1 MGTDR
6 YAYSSRLRRMN
17 PAAKAIL
24 SLLALTLCLILG
36 GIAPGVFTLLFMGFL
51 TVFWGKIPFRVFLRF
66 LLVPLI
72 FLLLGCLT
80 IGIGL
85 HPADTPVVAAVPVGG
100 KLLGFT
106 QGSILQMLSICS
118 KSMGVMAAVYFLTLT
133 TSMTDLT
140 QGLSRLRIPG
150 LLIELMELIYR
161 FIFVLWET
169 AGQIRTA
176 QESRLGYRGFSRS
189 LRSLGMLASMVF
201 LRAWK
206 KAGRVYCALESRGYT
221 GTLKTL
227 PEGYE
232 KGGLC
237 FLFAAL
243 VLSGQVLCYLWEA
256 GIL

>member
-6 YAYSSRLRRMN
+6 YAYSSRLRRMS
-17 PAAKAIL
+17 PAAKAFL

-36 GIAPGVFTLLFMGFL
+36 GIAPGVVTLIFMGCL
-51 TVFWGKIPFRVFLRF
+51 TVFWGKISFRVLFRF
-66 LLVPLI
+66 LLVPLT
-72 FLLLGCLT
+72 FLILGCLT

-85 HPADTPVVAAVPVGG
+85 HPAGTPVVAAVPVGG
-100 KLLGFT
+100 QLLGFT
-106 QGSILQMLSICS
+106 PESLRQMLSICS

-133 TSMTDLT
+133 TPMTDLT
-140 QGLSRLRIPG
+140 QGLERLHIPQ

-176 QESRLGYRGFSRS
+176 QESRLGYRGFARS
-189 LRSLGMLASMVF
+189 LRSLGALSSMVF

-206 KAGRVYCALESRGYT
+206 KADRVYCALESRGYT

-232 KGGLC
+232 TGKVC
-237 FLFAAL
+237 FLWAAL
-243 VLSGQVLCYLWEA
+243 VTAGQLLSFLLEA
-256 GIL
+256 FIL

>member
-17 PAAKAIL
+17 PAAKAFL
-24 SLLALTLCLILG
+24 SLISLTLCLILG
-36 GIAPGVFTLLFMGFL
+36 GIAPGLVTLIFMGCL
-51 TVFWGKIPFRVFLRF
+51 TVFWGKIPFRVLFRF
-66 LLVPLI
+66 LLVPLT
-72 FLLLGCLT
+72 FLILGCLT

-85 HPADTPVVAAVPVGG
+85 HPAGTPVAAAVPVGG
-100 KLLGFT
+100 QLLGFT
-106 QGSILQMLSICS
+106 PESLRQMLSICS

-133 TSMTDLT
+133 TPMTDLT
-140 QGLSRLRIPG
+140 QGLERLHIPQ

-176 QESRLGYRGFSRS
+176 QESRLGYRGFARS
-189 LRSLGMLASMVF
+189 IRSLGALSSMVF

-206 KAGRVYCALESRGYT
+206 KADRVYCALESRGYT

-232 KGGLC
+232 TGKAC
-237 FLFAAL
+237 FLWAPL
-243 VLSGQVLCYLWEA
+243 VLAGQLLSFLLEA
-256 GIL
+256 FIL